1 MSNPVWP
8 LSLPQRPL
16 AQGFNERAPDTAI
29 RTQMEAGAAKVRR
42 RFTAGIRT
50 MDMQLR
56 LSADQVATLDAF
68 HDSTLHGGSLR
79 FDWVH
84 PRTGVAMTYRFV
96 EQPSYAPVAR
106 GRLWTATLK
115 LEVLP

>member
-8 LSLPQRPL
+8 WSLPQRPL

-29 RTQMEAGAAKVRR
+29 RTQMEAGPPKVRR

-56 LSADQVATLDAF
+56 VDADQVATLDTFYDA
-68 HDSTLHGGSLR
+68 TLAGGTLR
-79 FDWVH
+79 FDWLH
-84 PRTGVAMTYRFV
+84 PRTGGALTYRFV
-96 EQPSYAPVAR
+96 EPPSYTPVAR
-106 GRLWTATLK
+106 GRVWTATLK
-115 LEVLP
+115 LESLP